1 MLKITTQATI
11 DDLRKTIFAP
21 YLLSELSVF
30 QTLYIELN
38 ASEMNAR
45 DNKTESWFLRKV
57 SETFVIKLA

>member
-45 DNKTESWFLRKV
+45 DNKTES
-57 SETFVIKLA
+57 